1 MTERDVT
8 LRDGRTLH
16 VFDEGDPNGM
26 PIVVHNGTPSAGQLY
41 APHVEDAKRRGI
53 RLIGYDRAGYG
64 GSTPNPGRH
73 VGDVTDDI
81 AAALDALEIDRF
93 ATWGISG
100 GGPHALACGALL
112 ADRCVAVASLA
123 SPAPWGADGLDWL
136 SGQGEGNLAEWEAA
150 LAGPDVLESLLRA
163 EAAEMLATTP
173 EQLRAVLLSV
183 LSQVDQEALTGE
195 FAAYLH
201 ATTERGLAER
211 VDGWR
216 DDDLAF
222 MQPWGFEPA
231 DVAVPVLLLQGVH
244 DLMVPPDHGRW
255 LARRIAGVDAR
266 LGDSDGHLTLVS
278 ERVPEVHAWLLERF

>member
-1 MTERDVT
+1 MHLRNPLADQREMAVRVAQARVDARDSPGEPTAV
-8 LRDGRTLH
+8 
-16 VFDEGDPNGM
+16 
-26 PIVVHNGTPSAGQLY
+26 I
-41 APHVEDAKRRGI
+41 
-53 RLIGYDRAGYG
+53 
-64 GSTPNPGRH
+64 GRH
-73 VGDVTDDI
+73 HQVVNTLQEEDGHRDI
-81 AAALDALEIDRF
+81 GRLEAPRLHEGEVVVAPAVDAL
-93 ATWGISG
+93 G
-100 GGPHALACGALL
+100 
-112 ADRCVAVASLA
+112 
-123 SPAPWGADGLDWL
+123 
-136 SGQGEGNLAEWEAA
+136 EAA

-222 MQPWGFEPA
+222 TQPWGFEPA

-255 LARRIAGVDAR
+255 LAQRIPGVEAR
-266 LGDSDGHLTLVS
+266 VSDSDGHLTLIS
-278 ERVPEVHAWLLERF
+278 ERVPEVHEWLERQF